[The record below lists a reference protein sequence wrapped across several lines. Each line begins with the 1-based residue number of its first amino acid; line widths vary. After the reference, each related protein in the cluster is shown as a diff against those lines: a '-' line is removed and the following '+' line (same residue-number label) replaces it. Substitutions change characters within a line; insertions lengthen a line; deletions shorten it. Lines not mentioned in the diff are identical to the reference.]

1 MADNGDED
9 SDFGTGFDWE
19 DGSYPTPPKDLKE
32 ELTTETEPKS
42 TEKSTSGEVPDSDP
56 ELENSDLDIFE
67 GTLLSVVPPHTIYAP
82 NSNVET
88 QIGTLYLG
96 NGQDWVRA
104 SFWGEAAERV
114 VHFCD
119 VDSSTTLVVSGL
131 MADEEKEV
139 KDLFVFESNDKTGV
153 KRINETIRYTPDPI
167 RSESIEIDS
176 IVEMIVADVSQSIQ
190 RDQWDRDGE
199 KFEAQHLALDIDG
212 RKFVAEL
219 FDSHLEAPMNQGDTV
234 LFFAGWGKDKDQF
247 IHPDLDEHEYEGK
260 FCIRNYS
267 GLRNITQNPLAE

>member
-1 MADNGDED
+1 MADDGDED

-19 DGSYPTPPKDLKE
+19 DGSYPTPPKDLRE

-67 GTLLSVVPPHTIYAP
+67 GVLLSVVPPHTIYAP

-96 NGQDWVRA
+96 NGQDWIRA

-114 VHFCD
+114 VDFCD
-119 VDSSTTLVVSGL
+119 VDPGTTLVVSGL

-139 KDLFVFESNDKTGV
+139 RDLFVFESNGKTGV
-153 KRINETIRYTPDPI
+153 KRINETIQYTPDPI
-167 RSESIEIDS
+167 RSESIANNS
-176 IVEMIVADVSQSIQ
+176 IVEMVVANVSESIH
-190 RDQWDRDGE
+190 DDHYDGDGE
-199 KFEAQHLALDIDG
+199 MFEAQHLVVDIDG
-212 RKFVAEL
+212 AQFSAEL
-219 FDSHLEAPMNQGDTV
+219 FDSHLEASMGEGDTV
-234 LFFAGWGKDKDQF
+234 FFFAGWGKDKDRY
-247 IHPDLDEHEYEGK
+247 IHRKLGNYDYEGK
-260 FCIRNYS
+260 FWIRNYS